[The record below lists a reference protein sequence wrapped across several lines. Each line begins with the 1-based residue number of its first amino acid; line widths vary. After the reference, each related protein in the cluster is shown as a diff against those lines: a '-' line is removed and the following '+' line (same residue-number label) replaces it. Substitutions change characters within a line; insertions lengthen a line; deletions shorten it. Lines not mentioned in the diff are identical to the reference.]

1 MAHTPTFELG
11 ELPSFSIIVET
22 ENLSSSELEGLSAS
36 LNSIA
41 AQDIPPTAAN
51 EVLILES
58 GDVPAEMI
66 QRLCQDYPWLTV
78 RSIPANLDYYA
89 AKMKGVALATGEV
102 IVLADSDCVY
112 EPNWLRSLLQPFADA
127 TVQAIAG
134 ETRTSSKGTYG
145 LAISLTYIFPPFSQK
160 NTLQPTRFYFCN
172 NAAFRRLF
180 LLKHPI
186 PTDLPIYRG
195 NCVIHAHTLTQQGIT
210 LWRQP
215 AARATHAAPNGISHF
230 LWRFLLLGYDTLL
243 IYRLKR
249 SPGNTEPVVKPVL
262 DLGISLAIALF
273 RVKQV
278 IQRLVI
284 LILEHPLRLLNLP
297 VALVV
302 ALASLLLFTVGLI
315 ISYVRP
321 TCFLSPTGR
330 VEVDWEN
337 S

>member
-1 MAHTPTFELG
+1 MANTLTFELG

-112 EPNWLRSLLQPFADA
+112 EPNWLRSLLQPFAND

-134 ETRTSSKGTYG
+134 ETRTCAKGAYG
-145 LAISLTYIFPPFSQK
+145 LGISLTYIFPPFSQK
-160 NTLQPTRFYFCN
+160 TSLHPTRFYFCN
-172 NAAFRRLF
+172 NVAFRRQF
-180 LLKHPI
+180 LLEHPI

-195 NCVIHAHTLTQQGIT
+195 NCVIHAHALTQQGTT

-230 LWRFLLLGYDTLL
+230 LWRFLLLGYDALL
-243 IYRLKR
+243 IYRLRR
-249 SPGNTEPVVKPVL
+249 SPGNAEPVVKPIA
-262 DLGISLAIALF
+262 DLGLGVAIALF
-273 RVKQV
+273 RIKQM
-278 IQRLVI
+278 IQRLVM
-284 LILEHPLRLLNLP
+284 LLLEHPIRIVNLP
-297 VALVV
+297 IAVV
-302 ALASLLLFTVGLI
+302 IALASLLLFTAGLI
-315 ISYVRP
+315 ISYLRP
-321 TCFLSPTGR
+321 THFLSKTGR
-330 VEVDWEN
+330 VEVHWEH